1 MDIGFIGIG
10 AMGECM
16 VRNLL
21 KAGHRVTVFNRTTA
35 RAEAL
40 RAEGAIVA
48 ESVEMAAA
56 NEIVITM
63 LANDDA
69 TVETVFNSGFIGAL
83 PAQAIHVCMA
93 TISAA
98 LAQRLAAAHLA
109 AGQGYV
115 SAPVFGR
122 PPAAA
127 AAQLFI
133 AASGPTADVTRCAP
147 LFDAMGQRTFLLGER
162 PEAANVVKIAGN
174 FMIASLI
181 ETFGE
186 ACALTRHYGI
196 APTDFLEVMTNSI
209 FPAPIYKIYGGIIAN
224 ENFSPPGFT
233 LRLGLK
239 DIRLALAAADAEE
252 IALPL
257 ASLIRDNYLK
267 AITRGDE
274 SLDWAALAL
283 VSQEDAGLPRKG

>member
-1 MDIGFIGIG
+1 MEIGFIGIG

-21 KAGHRVTVFNRTTA
+21 KAGHRVTVFNRTRT

-40 RAEGAIVA
+40 LGEGALVA
-48 ESVEMAAA
+48 DSIEAAA
-56 NEIVITM
+56 AHEVVITM
-63 LANDDA
+63 LANDEA
-69 TVETVFNSGFIGAL
+69 TAGTVFDSGFLAAM

-98 LAQRLAAAHLA
+98 LAERLAAAHTA

-133 AASGPTADVTRCAP
+133 AAGGKAADVARCAP
-147 LFDAMGQRTFLLGER
+147 LFAAMGQRTFTLGER

-186 ACALTRHYGI
+186 ACALTRNYGI
-196 APTDFLEVMTNSI
+196 AAPDFLEVMTNSI

-224 ENFSPPGFT
+224 EQFSPPGFT

-239 DIRLALAAADAEE
+239 DIRLALAAADAQE

-257 ASLIRDNYLK
+257 ASLIRDHYLK

-274 SLDWAALAL
+274 ALDWAALAL
-283 VSQEDAGLPRKG
+283 VAQEDAGLPRKA

>member
-1 MDIGFIGIG
+1 MENGFIGIG

-21 KAGHRVTVFNRTTA
+21 KAGHQVSVFNRTRA
-35 RAEAL
+35 RAELLA
-40 RAEGAIVA
+40 ADGAHIANSIEGAASNPV
-48 ESVEMAAA
+48 
-56 NEIVITM
+56 VITM
-63 LANDDA
+63 LANDESTAA
-69 TVETVFNSGFIGAL
+69 TVFESGFLAAL
-83 PAQAIHVCMA
+83 PAGGIHVCMA

-98 LAQRLAAAHLA
+98 LAARLAENHHA
-109 AGQGYV
+109 AGQAYV

-122 PPAAA
+122 PLAAA

-133 AASGPTADVTRCAP
+133 AAAGREDVLTRCQP
-147 LFDAMGQRTFLLGER
+147 LFDAMGQRTFHLGES

-186 ACALTRHYGI
+186 ACALTRNYGI
-196 APTDFLEVMTNSI
+196 EAAQFLDVMTNSI
-209 FPAPIYKIYGGIIAN
+209 FPAPIYKIYGGLIAD
-224 ENFSPPGFT
+224 ERFQPPGFS

-239 DIRLALAAADAEE
+239 DIRLVLAAADDKE

-274 SLDWAALAL
+274 ALDWAALAL
-283 VSQEDAGLPRKG
+283 VAQEDAGLPRRN